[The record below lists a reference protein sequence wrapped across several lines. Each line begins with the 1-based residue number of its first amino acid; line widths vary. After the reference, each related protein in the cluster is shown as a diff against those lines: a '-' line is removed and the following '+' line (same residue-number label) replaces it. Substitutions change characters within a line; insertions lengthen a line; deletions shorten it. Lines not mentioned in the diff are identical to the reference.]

1 MSLQGGVS
9 AKDVEI
15 ARLKEQVAQ
24 LTEERDLW
32 RARAQTSDI
41 ELKNTEK
48 KSGCNRFIVISAQK
62 LRSVLT
68 KIHDV
73 KILSV
78 VAFILQKALPDTVT
92 SEECKTIAEIVPLP
106 QLPNLTLTAEGDVN
120 VEGDWQDVHD
130 NQTVN
135 F

>member
-1 MSLQGGVS
+1 MSLQGGMS
-9 AKDVEI
+9 AKDMEI
-15 ARLKEQVAQ
+15 ARLKMQVAQ

-32 RARAQTSDI
+32 RTRAQNSDI
-41 ELKNTEK
+41 GLKNTEMM
-48 KSGCNRFIVISAQK
+48 SGRNRFIVISAQK
-62 LRSVLT
+62 LKSVLA

-78 VAFILQKALPDTVT
+78 VAFILQKALPDTAT
-92 SEECKTIAEIVPLP
+92 SEECKTIADLTPLP

-120 VEGDWQDVHD
+120 VEGDWKDVHD
-130 NQTVN
+130 NQSVN